1 MDPPLAHRC
10 WCCIKMFYCLLTALD
25 YDNDS
30 DPPLAHKA
38 AAAGDV
44 PLLVQA
50 IKHDPGVIQ
59 QRDSEGMYFTHLHA
73 ILHNGIMAVLF
84 RRDFYTV

>member
-1 MDPPLAHRC
+1 
-10 WCCIKMFYCLLTALD
+10 MFYCLLTALD

-59 QRDSEGMYFTHLHA
+59 QSDSEGMYFTHLHA
-73 ILHNGIMAVLF
+73 VLHNGCTFPPRLFEIHKIAVFPLAF
-84 RRDFYTV
+84 IAG